1 MCLKKQQ
8 KVSPEKVKGK
18 REGVRSELVHNQMA
32 GAGEQKNS
40 DCSLPPASET
50 AGL

>member
-18 REGVRSELVHNQMA
+18 REGVHSELVHNQMA

-40 DCSLPPASET
+40 DSSLPPASKT